1 MKPVIGITTSI
12 YKTPKKSYSGV
23 SRSYVCA
30 IEKAG
35 AIPILL
41 PLVVD
46 PSLLDSFL
54 QVIDGLMIT
63 GGDEGVNP
71 ALYGQNPVR
80 QLKCIC
86 PERDE
91 YEMHLLRGALVKKIP
106 IFGICRG
113 MQLLNVVG
121 GGTLYQDIFAQMENP
136 LGHLPEEMPVDVPYH
151 SVTLA
156 EDSILRR
163 VFDSDS
169 LQVNSFH
176 HQAVRDIA
184 PNFRVTA
191 ISEDQ
196 VIEAI
201 EDPQHDFVVGVQ
213 WHPEDLCQR
222 YHHFLKLFEA
232 FVHSA
237 GKNRK

>member
-1 MKPVIGITTSI
+1 MKPVIGITTCVFR
-12 YKTPKKSYSGV
+12 TPKKTYSAV

-30 IEKAG
+30 VEQAG
-35 AIPILL
+35 GIPILL

-46 PSLLDSFL
+46 PGLLDGFL
-54 QVIDGLMIT
+54 QVIDGLLIT

-71 ALYGQNPVR
+71 ALYGENPLR
-80 QLKCIC
+80 ELKCIC

-91 YEMHLLRGALVKKIP
+91 YEIHLLKGALAKQIP
-106 IFGICRG
+106 ILGICRG
-113 MQLLNVVG
+113 MQLLNVAG
-121 GGTLYQDIFAQMENP
+121 GGSLYQDIFAQMKSP

-151 SVTLA
+151 SVRLA

-163 VFDSDS
+163 VFATEK

-176 HQAVRDIA
+176 HQAVKKIA
-184 PNFRVTA
+184 SAFRVTA
-191 ISEDQ
+191 VSEDS

-201 EDPQHDFVVGVQ
+201 EDPDHDFVVGVQ

-232 FVHSA
+232 FVESA
-237 GKNRK
+237 GKK